1 MSWGDL
7 LRVSRHIFTE
17 RFAFLGA
24 GRSLPW
30 QSWQEG
36 AGVLLL
42 QVGGDAGSGDQQ
54 DQDGHQ
60 GHGSRHAGTTVV
72 RFITSRKLDEME
84 VSSIILQLIV
94 LYTFSMRG
102 ENIIFLAGQIVQR

>member
-1 MSWGDL
+1 MTLGD
-7 LRVSRHIFTE
+7 I
-17 RFAFLGA
+17 LGVDDE
-24 GRSLPW
+24 GRSDAVEGNLLEEALPW

-60 GHGSRHAGTTVV
+60 GRGGRHAGTTVV
-72 RFITSRKLDEME
+72 RFITSRKLD
-84 VSSIILQLIV
+84 
-94 LYTFSMRG
+94 
-102 ENIIFLAGQIVQR
+102 